1 MMNDH
6 SNASDNEAFQKISV
20 TTIIKEG
27 CQTLIVLSYE
37 HRKVD
42 EPALLLGV
50 NLGASE
56 ERDNES

>member
-6 SNASDNEAFQKISV
+6 SNASDNEAFQETLV
-20 TTIIKEG
+20 MNIIKEG

-37 HRKVD
+37 HHEVD

-50 NLGASE
+50 NLGASQ
-56 ERDNES
+56 